1 METKGT
7 LNFRFSGGPNILLAN
22 GSHWKTQR
30 MILSPAFRRS
40 LPVKLFGSLTQ
51 DMFKVM
57 DNMNETVFISD
68 LLERWTLDVIG
79 KAGFG
84 KVKKFQILFICTA
97 INKYI
102 FTGFDFNA
110 ITNHDNEWVKRYNAI
125 QAGLRNIL
133 FFLYSKLD
141 NDFIWMFPER
151 QKVHKEMDLF
161 LGMIDD
167 VIRNKKLEIEKK
179 STHDEIEDNEK
190 DLLGMMME
198 GGENGEGV
206 MSDAELKVCGLFLY

>member
-1 METKGT
+1 M
-7 LNFRFSGGPNILLAN
+7 
-22 GSHWKTQR
+22 
-30 MILSPAFRRS
+30 
-40 LPVKLFGSLTQ
+40 
-51 DMFKVM
+51 
-57 DNMNETVFISD
+57 
-68 LLERWTLDVIG
+68 
-79 KAGFG
+79 
-84 KVKKFQILFICTA
+84 FICTA